1 MNVAWVLYKHSHRA
15 LFHYTVLND
24 RVQVSSGV
32 LYSVDFHTTGQHRT
46 LLIVSGDEGILGF
59 DWNAI
64 LKGNTTTL
72 FRCKPHYSLST
83 VEINDFSITNNF
95 IFGAAG
101 DANGY
106 KWDLETSKLI
116 AMYPSAKR
124 GYLHSI
130 ECMQHDS
137 TVLLG
142 GEDGVL
148 GIWDGHHD
156 KLIENMDLQSILHK
170 DAHVVEKD
178 SSVSSSITSLL
189 DPSKSSIWISRIHSP
204 SDNWWTVCGGIL
216 HSETTSAAHHG
227 AAGGHILSFHAP
239 TRSLVAGCLTRETL
253 QYSCSNTPGT
263 LVTAANEGVVSHWT
277 PSSLQRRGRVW
288 CSPPSCFA
296 AAIGG
301 GTDNVLAVGGVGN
314 QVDIFNNVA
323 GNKSYSLEV

>member
-1 MNVAWVLYKHSHRA
+1 MNVAWGLYKNSHRA

-64 LKGNTTTL
+64 LEGNTTTL

-83 VEINDFSITNNF
+83 VEINDFSIANNF

-189 DPSKSSIWISRIHSP
+189 DPSKSSIWISR
-204 SDNWWTVCGGIL
+204 
-216 HSETTSAAHHG
+216 
-227 AAGGHILSFHAP
+227 
-239 TRSLVAGCLTRETL
+239 
-253 QYSCSNTPGT
+253 
-263 LVTAANEGVVSHWT
+263 
-277 PSSLQRRGRVW
+277 
-288 CSPPSCFA
+288 
-296 AAIGG
+296 
-301 GTDNVLAVGGVGN
+301 
-314 QVDIFNNVA
+314 
-323 GNKSYSLEV
+323 YSLTI